1 MPISDRNPE
10 RAIGSRRPA
19 GGGERARFKLQ
30 ALRDFTFGV
39 SQARDFDESL
49 RLALMSILGT
59 FSIPK
64 GVLFLEE
71 RGEFRARVSRGLPPG
86 IPPLALSPALRAY
99 LRRARQPARIG
110 RRGTPSAVRKAAT
123 AVREAVPAFSPEI
136 CCSLATRKGVSGIL
150 LLGPTLSGKPL
161 TVRQRETLG
170 VMISFLS
177 GNISNHH
184 VVLEISALNETLR
197 EQIRENESLLRLKEE
212 IYLDTIRALAAA
224 IDAKDPYTRG
234 HSERVAKISVA
245 IARALRLA
253 KPEVQAI
260 QVASLLHDVGKI
272 ATDRTVL
279 TKATLLDPSEERE
292 LQQHPRTSYDILS
305 EIRFPY
311 PDVARLARH
320 HHERLDGEGYPDRK
334 KGVEIPLGSRII
346 AVADAF
352 DAMVSN
358 RPYRRSLPLMTAL
371 REILDDLRGHF
382 DPAVARAFFRIL
394 RGELN
399 GKKGALG
406 LFGGNGFEPVRGEAL
421 RFLDKAVRE
430 LRTTVRPPTSPGDC
444 RPTGRSAPDG
454 AVRR

>member
-1 MPISDRNPE
+1 MPISDSSPE
-10 RAIGSRRPA
+10 PANDSGRPA
-19 GGGERARFKLQ
+19 GEGERARFKLQ
-30 ALRDFTFGV
+30 ALRDFTFGL

-49 RLALMSILGT
+49 QLALMSILGT

-71 RGEFRARVSRGLPPG
+71 RGEFRVRVSRGLPPG
-86 IPPLALSPALRAY
+86 VPPLALSPDLRSY

-110 RRGTPSAVRKAAT
+110 RRETPSAARKVAT
-123 AVREAVPAFSPEI
+123 AVEEAVPAFSPEVL
-136 CCSLATRKGVSGIL
+136 CSLATRKGVLGIL
-150 LLGPTLSGKPL
+150 LLGETLSGKPL

-170 VMISFLS
+170 VMLSFLS
-177 GNISNHH
+177 ANISNHH

-197 EQIRENESLLRLKEE
+197 QQIRENEKLLRFKEE

-245 IARALRLA
+245 IARALRLRE
-253 KPEVQAI
+253 PEVQAI
-260 QVASLLHDVGKI
+260 QVAALLHDVGKI
-272 ATDRTVL
+272 ATERTVL
-279 TKATLLDPSEERE
+279 TKSTILDPSEQRE

-311 PDVARLARH
+311 PNVAKLARH
-320 HHERLDGEGYPDRK
+320 HHERLDGEGYPDGK
-334 KGVEIPLGSRII
+334 KGEEIPMGSRII

-371 REILDDLRGHF
+371 REILDDSRGHF
-382 DPAVARAFFRIL
+382 DPAVAGAFFRIL
-394 RGELN
+394 RVELN
-399 GKKGALG
+399 QEKGALG
-406 LFGGNGFEPVRGEAL
+406 LFQKNGFEPVRGEAL
-421 RFLDKAVRE
+421 RFLDEAAQD
-430 LRTTVRPPTSPGDC
+430 LR
-444 RPTGRSAPDG
+444 
-454 AVRR
+454 

>member
-1 MPISDRNPE
+1 MPISADNPDPL
-10 RAIGSRRPA
+10 RSSRRPA
-19 GGGERARFKLQ
+19 GGGERARFKLR
-30 ALRDFTFGV
+30 ALRDFTSGFA
-39 SQARDFDESL
+39 QARDFDESL

-71 RGEFRARVSRGLPPG
+71 CGEFRARVSRGVPPG
-86 IPPLALSPALRAY
+86 VPPLPLSPDLRAY
-99 LRRARQPARIG
+99 LRRARHPSRIG
-110 RRGTPSAVRKAAT
+110 RRGPPSAARKAA
-123 AVREAVPAFSPEI
+123 ASVAAAIPVFSPEI
-136 CCSLATRKGVSGIL
+136 FCSLATPKGGIGFL

-161 TVRQRETLG
+161 TVRQRDTLG
-170 VMISFLS
+170 VMLSFLS
-177 GNISNHH
+177 ANISNHR
-184 VVLEISALNETLR
+184 VLLEISGLNETLR
-197 EQIRENESLLRLKEE
+197 GQVRENEQLLRLREE

-245 IARALRLA
+245 IARALRLPE
-253 KPEVQAI
+253 PEVQAI

-279 TKATLLDPSEERE
+279 TKATVLDPSEERE
-292 LQQHPRTSYDILS
+292 LQRHPATSYQILS

-320 HHERLDGEGYPDRK
+320 HHERIDGEGYPDRK
-334 KGVEIPLGSRII
+334 KGEEIPIGSRVI

-399 GKKGALG
+399 GEKGAAC
-406 LFGGNGFEPVRGEAL
+406 LFRGNGFEPVRGEAV

-430 LRTTVRPPTSPGDC
+430 LR
-444 RPTGRSAPDG
+444 
-454 AVRR
+454 